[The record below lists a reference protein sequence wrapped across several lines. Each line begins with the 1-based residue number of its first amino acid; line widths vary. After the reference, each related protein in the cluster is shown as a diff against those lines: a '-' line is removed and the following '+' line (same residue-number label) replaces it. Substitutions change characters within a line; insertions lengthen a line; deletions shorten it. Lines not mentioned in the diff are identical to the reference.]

1 MKPLLVVLFLFF
13 IHASL
18 ITRTLKIR
26 SMLVVLLFLLSHD
39 NQNNWC
45 LPNIGSKIHI
55 SILCSDIFALLSI
68 ASRRIRIPGDWIY
81 MDIIRKHLEVSQ
93 SCWDP
98 IRKKERYPGY
108 SEATIIYQ
116 SQHLFTSNRLG
127 RNHQQKI
134 QNTLLRDCADLSVQC
149 LRRRT
154 TKERSQFAIECS
166 HHSFQ
171 NHARNE
177 KRAFLTL
184 ACKKGENTLIKMVKV
199 ARALLWS
206 LYPGKTFKS
215 FL

>member
-45 LPNIGSKIHI
+45 LPNIGSKKHI

-68 ASRRIRIPGDWIY
+68 ASRRIRISSDWIS
-81 MDIIRKHLEVSQ
+81 MEIIRKQLEVSQ

-134 QNTLLRDCADLSVQC
+134 QNTPIFCALFA
-149 LRRRT
+149 RRT
-154 TKERSQFAIECS
+154 TEDSQDKSVLTTRSK
-166 HHSFQ
+166 
-171 NHARNE
+171 NTPGRRR
-177 KRAFLTL
+177 KRAFFTL